1 MVQLFDK
8 LSPPVP
14 PFHDSRHNTSLRYLI
29 CTRNNTRPRGID
41 CERFEIQSKTSYRFG
56 LNVCVRIRPGKLAA
70 PSLCRIATSAL
81 PPRPPLSTLFSR
93 YSRRS
98 ERNSCR
104 ERIENSSDGGRGMV
118 FERRIRCERGKAK
131 GKTERN
137 GRLWLERK
145 DNTSSKGTLLDR
157 VSRLLD
163 PRDVPT
169 RICADML
176 PVIF

>member
-1 MVQLFDK
+1 M
-8 LSPPVP
+8 
-14 PFHDSRHNTSLRYLI
+14 SRAN
-29 CTRNNTRPRGID
+29 RG
-41 CERFEIQSKTSYRFG
+41 F
-56 LNVCVRIRPGKLAA
+56 
-70 PSLCRIATSAL
+70 
-81 PPRPPLSTLFSR
+81 
-93 YSRRS
+93 
-98 ERNSCR
+98 
-104 ERIENSSDGGRGMV
+104 DGGRGMV
-118 FERRIRCERGKAK
+118 FERRIRCERGK
-131 GKTERN
+131 GKTKRN